1 MVVLALGCAGAV
13 EPPRA
18 FSDRPVAWREHDDGH
33 VARPA
38 ATDLADL
45 DVTIV
50 LRDSL
55 AGEADYHLTREG
67 QRPARDVNARD
78 EVPCSTW
85 FCPRNHLLALT
96 AAEAAAGPSSA
107 GEPPRPPFRILKGK
121 ARGAAVGYEVIDA
134 AGRKLLLKL
143 DVAGHRG
150 MASAAEV
157 VGGRIFHAAGYN
169 VPGSAI
175 VDLDPETD
183 LTLDPKATFI
193 LYELQRRPLTAAR
206 VRADLA
212 GAARGPD
219 GRIRAVAV
227 DWLPGEIIGAFD
239 MIGRRADDPN
249 DRIPHEQR
257 RSLRASRLL
266 FAWLA
271 VLDAGAL
278 NTLDTYVEEGGKRFV
293 RHYFIDFGAGL
304 GSTTTRAKG
313 PHQSQEH
320 IVEVGRSLAA
330 LASLG
335 FYQRRWE
342 KQRESWAELTDA
354 HPEIGWF
361 PADDFDPDEYRSG
374 RKVPAHRRM
383 TDRDAYWGAK
393 LVTSFSDE
401 QLDAIV
407 AEAQLPPSEASYILR
422 SLRIRR
428 DIIGRRYLRAVTAME
443 SPRVAGD
450 GAAVCF
456 DDLAIA
462 RGYAGPG
469 ELRYQVAIAD
479 RAGRRL
485 AAFEVLGRSPE
496 ACLPLPAAAGRE
508 SDGYRVVE
516 VAAVFGRDGDKTVR
530 RAKAARVHLAGT
542 TILGLERDE

>member
-1 MVVLALGCAGAV
+1 
-13 EPPRA
+13 
-18 FSDRPVAWREHDDGH
+18 
-33 VARPA
+33 
-38 ATDLADL
+38 
-45 DVTIV
+45 
-50 LRDSL
+50 
-55 AGEADYHLTREG
+55 
-67 QRPARDVNARD
+67 
-78 EVPCSTW
+78 
-85 FCPRNHLLALT
+85 
-96 AAEAAAGPSSA
+96 
-107 GEPPRPPFRILKGK
+107 
-121 ARGAAVGYEVIDA
+121 
-134 AGRKLLLKL
+134 
-143 DVAGHRG
+143 
-150 MASAAEV
+150 MASAAEI

-169 VPGSAI
+169 APGSVI
-175 VDLDPETD
+175 VDLDPDAD

-206 VRADLA
+206 LREHLA
-212 GAARGPD
+212 ASARGPD

-227 DWLPGEIIGAFD
+227 DWLPGKIIGAFD

-249 DRIPHEQR
+249 DLIPHEHR

-278 NTLDTYVEEGGKRFV
+278 NTLDSYVEEDGRSFV

-342 KQRESWAELTDA
+342 KQRESWAALTGA

-393 LVTSFSDE
+393 LVTSFSDS

-407 AEAQLPPSEASYILR
+407 REARLPPSEASYILR

-428 DIIGRRYLRAVTAME
+428 DIIGRRYLRAVTAVE
-443 SPRVAGD
+443 SPRVAAGG
-450 GAAVCF
+450 GALCF
-456 DDLAIA
+456 DDLAMA
-462 RGYAGPG
+462 RGSAAPG

-479 RAGRRL
+479 RTGRSL
-485 AAFEVLGRSPE
+485 AAFEVPRVSAE
-496 ACLPLPAAAGRE
+496 TCLPVPSAGGSD

-516 VAAVFGRDGDKTVR
+516 VRAVFGRNGETVR